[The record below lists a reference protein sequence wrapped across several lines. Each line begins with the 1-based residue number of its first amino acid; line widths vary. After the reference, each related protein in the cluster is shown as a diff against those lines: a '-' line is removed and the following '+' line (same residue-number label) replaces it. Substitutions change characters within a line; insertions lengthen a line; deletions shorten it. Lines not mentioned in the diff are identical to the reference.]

1 MGVLV
6 TILEWFNTKMTKPE
20 MYGWFH
26 LVWFALSIAA
36 GIFLCIRFK
45 EGTEKQARGVILTVA
60 ILVTVLEIYKQIV
73 YSVEYQNGVFVVDYP
88 WYIFPWQFCSMP
100 MYVGLLAGFTPKGKV
115 HDAAC
120 AFLSSY
126 AIFAGLC
133 VMLYPVSVFTST
145 VGVNIQTMVCHGSML
160 TVGIY
165 LLYTGYV
172 KSEHK
177 TFLKALPV
185 FGAAIAVAIVMN
197 EIAFR
202 TGLLETDFF
211 NMFYISPHA
220 EPHLPVYS
228 SVQAVVPFPFCLF
241 IYIAA
246 FSLAAYLIL
255 LIPIAIKAISKRHA
269 RVAVAKA

>member
-1 MGVLV
+1 MEFFGKLMEFL
-6 TILEWFNTKMTKPE
+6 TLEMERPP

-26 LVWFALSIAA
+26 LLWFALSIAA
-36 GIFLCIRFK
+36 GILLCLFFK
-45 EGTEKQARGVILTVA
+45 KGTEKQARGVILTVA
-60 ILVTVLEIYKQIV
+60 LLVTALEIYKEII
-73 YSVEYQNGVFVVDYP
+73 YTVEYQNGVFTVDYP

-115 HDAAC
+115 HDCAC

-126 AIFAGLC
+126 AIFAGAC
-133 VMLYPVSVFTST
+133 VMFYPVSVFTET
-145 VGVNIQTMVCHGSML
+145 IGINIQTMVCHGSML

-165 LLYTGYV
+165 LLYSGYV

-185 FGAAIAVAIVMN
+185 FCIAVLMATVMN
-197 EIAFR
+197 EIAYY

-211 NMFYISPHA
+211 NMFYISQHA
-220 EPHLPVYS
+220 DPHLPVYS
-228 SVQAVVPFPFCLF
+228 SVQAVVPYPWCLF
-241 IYIAA
+241 IYIGA

-255 LIPIAIKAISKRHA
+255 LVPIAIKAVIRKFK
-269 RVAVAKA
+269 KA